1 MTRFTDLVQAI
12 QTRSND
18 NNKGVTFISSD
29 AEEIFVTYKELYEKA
44 VGILGYLNL
53 RGLKAGDELIL
64 QIDDN
69 KDYIFMFWACLL
81 GKIIPVPV
89 TVGNNEE
96 HRRKLFRIIDI
107 LCNPYI
113 VTTKKTF
120 NALESFAQQ
129 NELSESMLSIKN
141 KALFTDELQS
151 IPSGNV
157 LRPQEN
163 DIAFIQFSS
172 GSTGD
177 PKGVVLTHS
186 NLLSN
191 IYASIRCS
199 GTGPEDSMLSWM
211 PLTHDMGMIGFHL
224 LPLVAGINQYII
236 PTSLFIRRPSL
247 WLKKSY
253 EHKIN
258 ILSSPNF
265 GYRYLLSFYK
275 PDNFKDWDL
284 SHIKIIYNGAEP
296 ISAEL
301 CREFL
306 EKMNEHGLQKTA
318 IFPVYGLA
326 EASVAATFSIPGEE
340 FIEVNIDRRYLNIGD
355 KIIKADKSDINCVTL
370 VSVGFPVDDCNLRI
384 CDEEDNV
391 LQECCVGQIQIKGK
405 NVTAGYYRNQVA
417 TDNALTKD
425 GWLKTG
431 DLGFLNDGRLVV
443 TGRIKDI
450 IFINGQNYY
459 PHDIERIAEKV
470 EGVEFGGVAACGIY
484 NEEQQKEDVVIFTVF
499 KGKNEDFVDI
509 LLNVKKL
516 IGRQIG
522 IEVRNVIPIR
532 KLPKTTSGKIQRYKL
547 SKEYTD
553 RCFEAVI
560 SQLKQL
566 VDKAIKDVKVDVPVN
581 EIEENLIKIWSG
593 VLKLES
599 LGVNDNFFEI
609 GGNSSLM
616 VQMLSQ
622 IEADYP
628 GAINVTDPFETPTVR
643 GLAQHIYK
651 TVFKQESTSSIKTLE
666 LPERFFVNTAK
677 NYPRNAQ
684 QEFSFT
690 LNEESCYK
698 MRNICESEG
707 VQTEDIL
714 LLLYAF
720 AISQVSGVRLL
731 DIQSLLNKNQVINNV
746 RVDFTNSF
754 ELSDLLREVNRARS
768 DSSVSGVKFE
778 DMVQACIN
786 KTQHSIFP
794 LIYSKSSL
802 KANVDLMEVF
812 DMVVRIEDYED
823 SINVFCEYNA
833 MRLKKEGIEQIVNQY
848 IHIINSLINKY

>member
-1 MTRFTDLVQAI
+1 
-12 QTRSND
+12 
-18 NNKGVTFISSD
+18 
-29 AEEIFVTYKELYEKA
+29 
-44 VGILGYLNL
+44 
-53 RGLKAGDELIL
+53 
-64 QIDDN
+64 
-69 KDYIFMFWACLL
+69 MF
-81 GKIIPVPV
+81 
-89 TVGNNEE
+89 
-96 HRRKLFRIIDI
+96 
-107 LCNPYI
+107 
-113 VTTKKTF
+113 
-120 NALESFAQQ
+120 
-129 NELSESMLSIKN
+129 SIKN

-151 IPSGNV
+151 IEPGNV

-186 NLLSN
+186 NLIAN
-191 IYASIRCS
+191 IYAAIRCS
-199 GTGPEDSMLSWM
+199 GTGPEDSMLTWM
-211 PLTHDMGMIGFHL
+211 PLTHDMGMIGSHL
-224 LPLVAGINQYII
+224 LPLVAGINQYIM

-247 WLKKSY
+247 WLKKSH
-253 EHKIN
+253 EHKVN

-306 EKMNEHGLQKTA
+306 GKMKEHGLQKTA

-326 EASVAATFSIPGEE
+326 EASVAATFPIPGEE
-340 FIEVNIDRRYLNIGD
+340 FIEVNLDRRHLNIGD
-355 KIIKADKSDINCVTL
+355 KIIEADKSDINCVTL
-370 VSVGFPVDDCNLRI
+370 VNVGFPVDDCSVRI
-384 CDEEDNV
+384 CDEADNV
-391 LQECCVGQIQIKGK
+391 LEECCVGQIQIKGK
-405 NVTAGYYRNQVA
+405 NVTSGYYRNQVA

-431 DLGFLNDGRLVV
+431 DLGFLNGGRLVV
-443 TGRIKDI
+443 TGRQKDI

-459 PHDIERIAEKV
+459 PHDIDRIAEKV
-470 EGVEFGGVAACGIY
+470 EGVEFGGVAACGVY

-516 IGRQIG
+516 IGRQLG
-522 IEVRNVIPIR
+522 IEVRDVIPLR

-547 SKEYTD
+547 AKEYTD
-553 RCFEAVI
+553 GCFDDVI
-560 SQLKQL
+560 GQLKQL
-566 VDKAIKDVKVDVPVN
+566 VDEAIKDIKVDVPVN
-581 EIEENLIKIWSG
+581 EIEEKLIKIWSG
-593 VLKLES
+593 VLNVENI
-599 LGVNDNFFEI
+599 GVNDNFFEI

-628 GAINVTDPFETPTVR
+628 DAINVTDPFEVPTVR
-643 GLAQHIYK
+643 KLAQHIYK
-651 TVFKQESTSSIKTLE
+651 TISKQESTSSVKTLE
-666 LPERFFVNTAK
+666 LPERFFVNASE
-677 NYPRNAQ
+677 NYPWNTQ
-684 QEFSFT
+684 QEISFT

-698 MRNICESEG
+698 MRNISKIEG

-731 DIQSLLNKNQVINNV
+731 DIQSLFNKNQVINNV
-746 RVDFTNSF
+746 RVDFSNSF
-754 ELSDLLREVNRARS
+754 ELSDLLKEVNQARRE
-768 DSSVSGVKFE
+768 SSGSGVNFE

-823 SINVFCEYNA
+823 SINIFCEYNA
-833 MRLKKEGIEQIVNQY
+833 ARLKKEGIEQIVNQY

>member
-151 IPSGNV
+151 IASGNV

-391 LQECCVGQIQIKGK
+391 LQECSVGQIQIKGK

-417 TDNALTKD
+417 TDNALTRD

-499 KGKNEDFVDI
+499 KGKNEDFVEI

-553 RCFEAVI
+553 GCFEAVI

-599 LGVNDNFFEI
+599 IGVNDNFFEI

-666 LPERFFVNTAK
+666 LPERFFVNTAE

-698 MRNICESEG
+698 MRNICEREG